1 MATKYLKGRG
11 ITDQFVLVRD
21 PFERFGDLEG
31 YKADFHQCIKCFG
44 CKSVNGIW
52 SPACPS
58 SEYGWFATRTGGGK
72 MLLLEGITKGEL
84 ELTKDVAETFYQ
96 CTLCGNCQ
104 EQCKVPL
111 HHWGMTDYFEALR
124 EYAVEKGVGPM
135 PIHSEIA
142 ESIEET
148 HNPYNESHADRLKWM
163 PSNEKLPEK
172 ADIVY
177 FVGCTTSYRQKRIAN
192 STFEILKSAGA
203 DFTIMPDEWCCGD
216 PLQRTGQRKRA
227 EKCAEHNVEEIK
239 KTGAK
244 TVVTS
249 CAGCYLMLREDY
261 PERYGL
267 KGDFEVV
274 HAPDLILDLID
285 EGKLQLTKDVDKKV
299 TYHDPC
305 HLGRYSGVYE
315 SPRELLKMIPG
326 LELVEME
333 RNRENAWCCG
343 AGGGVKEAF
352 PDMALFAAKE
362 REKEA
367 ETTGADAIA
376 TSCPYCVRNLREGI
390 NKSRSQLE
398 MFDILELVKM
408 AI

>member
-1 MATKYLKGRG
+1 MGKYIKGKGIDELSYLKS
-11 ITDQFVLVRD
+11 FPV
-21 PFERFGDLEG
+21 ERFGDLESN
-31 YKADFHQCIKCFG
+31 KDAFHACYKCFSCQNVQG
-44 CKSVNGIW
+44 SW
-52 SPACPS
+52 ARSCPS
-58 SEYGWFATRTGGGK
+58 GEYGWFVTKYGGGK
-72 MLLLEGITKGEL
+72 MLLLEGLTDGTI
-84 ELTKDVAETFYQ
+84 ELTDDIVETFYS
-96 CTLCGNCQ
+96 CPLCGNC
-104 EQCKVPL
+104 EQQCSVPW
-111 HHWGMTDYFEALR
+111 HHGHMMNYFESFR
-124 EYAVEKGVGPM
+124 EYAVEKGLGPM

-177 FVGCTTSYRQKRIAN
+177 FVGCTSSYRQKRIAN

-267 KGDFEVV
+267 KCDFEVV

-285 EGKLQLTKDVDKKV
+285 AGKLQLTKDIDKKV

-352 PDMALFAAKE
+352 PDLALFAAKE
-362 REKEA
+362 RVKEA

-398 MFDILELVKM
+398 MFDIVELVKM